1 MLSAYAIR
9 TGAVFDF
16 SFVKQTLLEL
26 PFIVRIKSR
35 LAFNPFLNL
44 SSTSFSFPNRTAG
57 VDDTKIDRKTVD
69 R

>member
-44 SSTSFSFPNRTAG
+44 SSTSFPNRTAG